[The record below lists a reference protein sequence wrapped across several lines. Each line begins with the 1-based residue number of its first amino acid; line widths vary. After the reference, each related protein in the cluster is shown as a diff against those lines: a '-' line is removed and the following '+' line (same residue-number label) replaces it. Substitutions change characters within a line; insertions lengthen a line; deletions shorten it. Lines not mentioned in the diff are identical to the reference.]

1 MLPMPWKTSCLWGF
15 MIERQIDDCLEA
27 SFHIP
32 AKCSVA
38 LSFPFILCD
47 VFSISTID
55 VAEHFTLNQ
64 SRAEDITLA
73 VDYES
78 NLLLCDRNFG
88 ERS

>member
-1 MLPMPWKTSCLWGF
+1 MVKH
-15 MIERQIDDCLEA
+15 QIDDCLEA

-32 AKCSVA
+32 AKWSVG
-38 LSFPFILCD
+38 LSSPFILCD
-47 VFSISTID
+47 IFSISAID

-73 VDYES
+73 EDYES

-88 ERS
+88 ERSWEIRNIP